1 VGWNRV
7 LAAMTWRRFEAMLGS
22 GDDPSD
28 SFPAERRRPMQAT
41 ERLPVYPDLAGKVAV
56 VTGGS
61 GGIGAVTCRLLAAN
75 GTRVAV
81 NGRDPARI
89 QAVVDAIH
97 AAGGQAVGV
106 AADCTDPAGVERLR
120 QRVEQDLGPAEVV
133 AAFVGGGRAR
143 PGPVTEVTE
152 EDWRSTVD
160 GSLTAT
166 FLTLKS
172 FLPGMLQRG
181 RGVILTMAS
190 SAARLPGLGAPA
202 PYVAAKAGVIM
213 LSRQVASEV
222 GRHGVRVNCLAPH
235 TILTEQIQQRAPA
248 EWRQQ
253 MAAAIPLGRL
263 GTPEDVALAAVFLA
277 SDNAAWLTGVTLD
290 VAGGYVMT

>member
-1 VGWNRV
+1 
-7 LAAMTWRRFEAMLGS
+7 MTAEPLS
-22 GDDPSD
+22 GDDPAD
-28 SFPAERRRPMQAT
+28 SSGERRRPMQAT

-61 GGIGAVTCRLLAAN
+61 GGIGAATCRLLAAN
-75 GTRVAV
+75 GAKVAV

-89 QAVVDAIH
+89 QAVVDAIR

-106 AADCTDPAGVERLR
+106 AADCTDPAAVQRLR
-120 QRVEQDLGPAEVV
+120 QQVEQELGPAEVV

-143 PGPVTEVTE
+143 PGPVAQVPV

-160 GSLTAT
+160 GILTAT
-166 FLTLKS
+166 FLTLKG
-172 FLPGMLQRG
+172 FLPGMIQRG
-181 RGVILTMAS
+181 GGAIVTMAS

-202 PYVAAKAGVIM
+202 PYVAAKAGVVM
-213 LSRQVASEV
+213 LTRQVAGEV

-235 TILTEQIQQRAPA
+235 TILTEQIQLRAPE
-248 EWRQQ
+248 EWRER

-263 GTPEDVALAAVFLA
+263 GTPEDVALAALFLA
-277 SDNAAWLTGVTLD
+277 SDSASWITGVTLD

>member
-1 VGWNRV
+1 VQTSGTVG
-7 LAAMTWRRFEAMLGS
+7 
-22 GDDPSD
+22 
-28 SFPAERRRPMQAT
+28 
-41 ERLPVYPDLAGKVAV
+41 VYPDLAGKVAV

-61 GGIGAVTCRLLAAN
+61 GGIGAATCRLLAAN
-75 GTRVAV
+75 GARVVV
-81 NGRDPARI
+81 NGRDQARI

-97 AAGGQAVGV
+97 ADGGEAIGV
-106 AADCTDPAGVERLR
+106 TGDCTDLAAIERMR
-120 QRVEQDLGPAEVV
+120 QQVEQDFGPAEVL
-133 AAFVGGGRAR
+133 AAFVGSGRAR
-143 PGPVTEVTE
+143 PGPVADVPE

-172 FLPGMLQRG
+172 FLPGMSQRG
-181 RGVILTMAS
+181 RGAIVTMAS

-213 LSRQVASEV
+213 LTRQVASEV

-235 TILTEQIQQRAPA
+235 TILTEQIQRVAPE
-248 EWRQQ
+248 EWREK

-277 SDNAAWLTGVTLD
+277 SDSAAWITGVTLD

>member
-1 VGWNRV
+1 MQTSDTVGI
-7 LAAMTWRRFEAMLGS
+7 
-22 GDDPSD
+22 
-28 SFPAERRRPMQAT
+28 
-41 ERLPVYPDLAGKVAV
+41 YPDLAGKVAV

-61 GGIGAVTCRLLAAN
+61 AGIGAATCRLLAAN
-75 GTRVAV
+75 GARVVV
-81 NGRDPARI
+81 NGRDQARI
-89 QAVVDAIH
+89 QAVVDAIG
-97 AAGGQAVGV
+97 AGGGEAIGV
-106 AADCTDPAGVERLR
+106 TGDCTDPAAVERLR
-120 QRVEQDLGPAEVV
+120 QQVEQDLGPVEVL

-143 PGPVTEVTE
+143 PGPVADISV

-172 FLPGMLQRG
+172 FLPGMTQRG
-181 RGVILTMAS
+181 RGAILTMAS

-202 PYVAAKAGVIM
+202 PYVAAKAGVVM
-213 LSRQVASEV
+213 LTRQVASEV

-235 TILTEQIQQRAPA
+235 TILTEQIQRVAPKA
-248 EWRQQ
+248 WREK

-277 SDNAAWLTGVTLD
+277 SDNAAWITGVTLD

>member
-1 VGWNRV
+1 
-7 LAAMTWRRFEAMLGS
+7 
-22 GDDPSD
+22 
-28 SFPAERRRPMQAT
+28 MQANYKG
-41 ERLPVYPDLAGKVAV
+41 PIYPDLAGKVAV

-61 GGIGAVTCRLLAAN
+61 GGIGAATCRLLAAN
-75 GTRVAV
+75 GARVAV
-81 NGRDPARI
+81 NGRDQARI

-97 AAGGQAVGV
+97 ADGGEAIGV
-106 AADCTDPAGVERLR
+106 TGDCTDLAAVERMR
-120 QRVEQDLGPAEVV
+120 HQVEQDLGPAEVL
-133 AAFVGGGRAR
+133 AALVGGGHAR
-143 PGPVTEVTE
+143 PGPIADVAE

-172 FLPGMLQRG
+172 FLPGMTQRG
-181 RGVILTMAS
+181 RGAIVTMAS

-213 LSRQVASEV
+213 LTRQVASDV

-235 TILTEQIQQRAPA
+235 TILTEQIQRLAPE
-248 EWRQQ
+248 EWQEK

-277 SDNAAWLTGVTLD
+277 SDSSAWITGITLD

>member
-1 VGWNRV
+1 MQTSGTVG
-7 LAAMTWRRFEAMLGS
+7 
-22 GDDPSD
+22 
-28 SFPAERRRPMQAT
+28 
-41 ERLPVYPDLAGKVAV
+41 VYPDLAGKVAV

-61 GGIGAVTCRLLAAN
+61 GGIGAATCRLLAAN
-75 GTRVAV
+75 GARVVV
-81 NGRDPARI
+81 NGRDQARI

-97 AAGGQAVGV
+97 ADGGEAIGV
-106 AADCTDPAGVERLR
+106 TGDCTDLAAIERMR
-120 QRVEQDLGPAEVV
+120 QQVEQDFGPAEVL
-133 AAFVGGGRAR
+133 AAFVGSGRAR
-143 PGPVTEVTE
+143 PGPVADVPE

-172 FLPGMLQRG
+172 FLPGMSQRG
-181 RGVILTMAS
+181 RGAIVTMAS

-213 LSRQVASEV
+213 LTRQVASEV

-235 TILTEQIQQRAPA
+235 TILTEQIQRVAPE
-248 EWRQQ
+248 EWREK
-253 MAAAIPLGRL
+253 MVAAIPLGRL

-277 SDNAAWLTGVTLD
+277 SDSAAWITGVTLD

>member
-1 VGWNRV
+1 MQTSGTVG
-7 LAAMTWRRFEAMLGS
+7 
-22 GDDPSD
+22 
-28 SFPAERRRPMQAT
+28 
-41 ERLPVYPDLAGKVAV
+41 VYPDLAGKVAV

-61 GGIGAVTCRLLAAN
+61 GGIGAATCRLLAAN
-75 GTRVAV
+75 GARVVV
-81 NGRDPARI
+81 NGRDQARI

-97 AAGGQAVGV
+97 ADGGEAIGV
-106 AADCTDPAGVERLR
+106 TGDCTDLAAIERMR
-120 QRVEQDLGPAEVV
+120 QQVEQDFGPAEVL
-133 AAFVGGGRAR
+133 AAFVGSGRAR
-143 PGPVTEVTE
+143 PGPVADVPE

-172 FLPGMLQRG
+172 FLPGMSQRG
-181 RGVILTMAS
+181 RGAIVTMSS

-213 LSRQVASEV
+213 LTRQVASEV

-235 TILTEQIQQRAPA
+235 TILTEQVQRVAPKA
-248 EWRQQ
+248 WREK

-277 SDNAAWLTGVTLD
+277 SDSAAWITGVTLD